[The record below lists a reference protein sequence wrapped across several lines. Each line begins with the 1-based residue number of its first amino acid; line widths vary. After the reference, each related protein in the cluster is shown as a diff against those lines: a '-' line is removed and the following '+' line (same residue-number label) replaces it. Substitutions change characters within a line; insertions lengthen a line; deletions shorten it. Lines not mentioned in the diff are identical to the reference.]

1 MFWIKTV
8 AGNIANI
15 ARATDIQVVDPEIT
29 GDGTYEVRAYFPV
42 VSHKGQHDYSILFE
56 GFETECR
63 AYLDAL
69 VEALRS
75 CSGGSGQSYH
85 DVKVPEP
92 PKPDDP
98 EVPF

>member
-42 VSHKGQHDYSILFE
+42 VIHDCQHDYSILCE
-56 GFETECR
+56 GIEAECR
-63 AYLDAL
+63 AWLDAL
-69 VEALRS
+69 VEELRGYY
-75 CSGGSGQSYH
+75 GGHGPAFH
-85 DVKVPEP
+85 DVTIPEP
-92 PKPDDP
+92 KKDGDP